1 MATRSAG
8 ALPMR
13 PLADRS
19 LAHREPH
26 MSAGQGQATV
36 LSVCRRLAEH
46 RRALAG
52 QRMAPAFRGVASLH
66 RARVARWRWDEVP
79 ARRPKLPESSRAP
92 LPPSAAALR
101 HVRRFEGLARRPSAD
116 SDTRGSRSSTQH
128 AESSRQRALRHAE
141 ATTWMDHAV
150 APPHATGRSTW
161 PSPHS
166 DSARCSWG
174 HRCRRSCNAQHAD
187 PAASLRCALE
197 HAC

>member
-66 RARVARWRWDEVP
+66 RARVARWRWDEV
-79 ARRPKLPESSRAP
+79 ATRRPKLPESSRAP
-92 LPPSAAALR
+92 HPSVDSCSLTCATANAWHVNRAPTATPEDPEAARSTQRAAGSVLCGMQRPPRGWTTRSLLLMRRDAPRGLPHTLTLHAAAG
-101 HVRRFEGLARRPSAD
+101 VTDAGAA
-116 SDTRGSRSSTQH
+116 
-128 AESSRQRALRHAE
+128 
-141 ATTWMDHAV
+141 AT
-150 APPHATGRSTW
+150 
-161 PSPHS
+161 HS
-166 DSARCSWG
+166 MQIR
-174 HRCRRSCNAQHAD
+174 
-187 PAASLRCALE
+187 LLL
-197 HAC
+197 